1 MDRLENMKTFVQI
14 VDSGSISAAADR
26 LAVVKSAASRRLK
39 ELEAHLGVQLFH
51 RTTRSMNL
59 TASGTAYYQQAVR
72 ILDDIVEAENAIT
85 QAHVRLQGSIKVA
98 VPYTFGHMHLS
109 SAIHEFLS
117 LHPHIEFDLD
127 FNDRQVDI
135 VQDGFDLAI
144 RIANLEDSSLIARPL
159 ASIDHVV
166 CAAPRYLARYGIP
179 ETLEDL
185 AKHRC
190 LAYSLSPDY
199 RSWTFMDSND
209 NAVKVGIKPQFTSN
223 AGESLRDAAIAGLG
237 VVYLPTFMVYQ
248 QIEQQQL
255 IPILKGYNAS
265 PINAYAIYPPTR
277 HLSQRV
283 RILVDFLQERYAGT
297 PYWDLPLIPMSGTHN

>member
-1 MDRLENMKTFVQI
+1 MDRLENMITFVQI
-14 VDSGSISAAADR
+14 VDSGNISTAADR
-26 LAVVKSAASRRLK
+26 LTVAKSAVSRRLK
-39 ELEAHLGVQLFH
+39 ELETYLGVQLFH
-51 RTTRSMNL
+51 RTTRSLNL

-85 QAHVRLQGSIKVA
+85 QAHVRLQGSIKIA
-98 VPYTFGHMHLS
+98 VPYSFGHMHLS
-109 SAIHEFLS
+109 PAIHEFLN

-159 ASIDHVV
+159 ASINHVA
-166 CAAPRYLARYGIP
+166 CAAPSYLARYGKP
-179 ETLEDL
+179 ETPKDL

-190 LAYSLSPDY
+190 LAYNLSPDY
-199 RSWTFMDSND
+199 KSWTFIDRNEK
-209 NAVKVGIKPQFTSN
+209 AVKVGINPQFTSN
-223 AGESLRDAAIAGLG
+223 AGESLRDATIAGLG
-237 VVYLPTFMVYQ
+237 VTYLPTFIVYQ

-255 IPILKGYNAS
+255 IPILKDYKAS

-277 HLSQRV
+277 HLSH
-283 RILVDFLQERYAGT
+283 RIRTLIDFLQERYSGT
-297 PYWDLPLIPMSGTHN
+297 PYWDLPLNDS